1 MKKDR
6 NLEDNSRPM
15 NFAEHLLPDIR
26 WVRGHSFEAY
36 LPLAT
41 IQNGAEA

>member
-6 NLEDNSRPM
+6 NLENKSRPM

-26 WVRGHSFEAY
+26 WVQSDSFEAY

-41 IQNGAEA
+41 IQNGTKP